1 MVSTSATT
9 DQDLNKILLAG
20 SQGVLDSY
28 QQFRREYLGISMAE
42 VGLTDT
48 FMMTAQKKAR
58 EEQKDVKFP
67 REYENDENLTGSDFQ
82 ASVDGKYWVFFQ
94 AKVAKEKDGKLMPTF
109 FMKARR
115 VLLQTFRTSYLL
127 NMQRSLKLLHTN
139 IMHIIIIGAGPA
151 GLAAALALSQT
162 AIQSSPVRVTILELR
177 PKAET
182 LGGTILL
189 TPLALHYLDALD
201 VGSRLRK
208 LGIPVRGLDVCM
220 ADAVAEMPKDRVNL
234 RYGARVT
241 DIQQVDDQGDGEGRV
256 HVDVQFDAERSQES
270 INGDI
275 LLGCDGI
282 QSFVRIKVVDLER
295 KKTYSGRAI
304 TYGYVQF
311 GSSGHIDATTSNG
324 ESTLQDSTMI
334 QGQHGSF
341 LMTYFEP
348 SRENVYTLAIM
359 PMAEN
364 QDAREG
370 WKALGD
376 DKVTIK
382 RDIAARFREGS
393 IKGLEAIVNESDRYF
408 YPVYMLPPEGIWRKG
423 RALLLGDAAH
433 SMPPQGESTDIAIE
447 DDVLFAHVLGEGIS
461 KGVPYV
467 LGAYEAFRRDDIKKL
482 HDETMRRCFAGT
494 LEVPLRGNLAPG
506 KSPAGGDLKEKAHSE
521 LRTGGP
527 TWDGSLLASTPDRGL
542 AFQLLTPTAAQPP
555 KAIINSNYG
564 PPLTNE
570 DLYAVA
576 RSLSKLDQF
585 LLLYCQHFYQQIA
598 SGGLNPG
605 DVSAQR
611 LALNDLED
619 LQTIITQIQDINNG
633 RFVFSSLYLKE
644 RHILYYWGRA
654 FSFLS
659 QNLLAGDEI
668 HQPSLGNL
676 KRITEYASDIESAV
690 LDAGSARVLTS
701 DCRLV
706 LSERWDLLE
715 SALNLYHQH
724 SQSPRTVAKWP
735 EIARKVQAAQKISPQ
750 DTKAGLATQSGTFTT
765 ILWLTFIGTTLSNVW
780 TFALAY
786 NYSEHTPGT
795 TKDADFWFL
804 MQSCITQGFT
814 LIISGIPL
822 RADPRLRKRTWVPP
836 MFLAL
841 ICTVIA
847 PPLYLTAPTE
857 WSSFVGLVAGGIQAF
872 MVLQLVTVSG

>member
-1 MVSTSATT
+1 
-9 DQDLNKILLAG
+9 
-20 SQGVLDSY
+20 
-28 QQFRREYLGISMAE
+28 
-42 VGLTDT
+42 
-48 FMMTAQKKAR
+48 
-58 EEQKDVKFP
+58 
-67 REYENDENLTGSDFQ
+67 
-82 ASVDGKYWVFFQ
+82 
-94 AKVAKEKDGKLMPTF
+94 
-109 FMKARR
+109 
-115 VLLQTFRTSYLL
+115 
-127 NMQRSLKLLHTN
+127 
-139 IMHIIIIGAGPA
+139 MHIIIIGAGPA

-162 AIQSSPVRVTILELR
+162 STQRSPPLITILELR
-177 PKAET
+177 PKVET

-189 TPLALHYLDALD
+189 TPLALRYLDTLG

-208 LGIPVRGLDVCM
+208 LGIPIRGVDVVALRTGRTLGQTFLGADVLRVMRHHLVQCM
-220 ADAVAEMPKDRVNL
+220 ADAVAELPQDRVNL

-241 DIQQVDDQGDGEGRV
+241 DIQQVDDQGDGEGSVR
-256 HVDVQFDAERSQES
+256 VDVHFDANKSHES
-270 INGDI
+270 ISCDI

-282 QSFVRIKVVDLER
+282 HSFVRTMVVDRER
-295 KKTYSGRAI
+295 NEMYSGRTIA
-304 TYGYVQF
+304 YGYVKCD
-311 GSSGHIDATTSNG
+311 SPGHIGATTSNG
-324 ESTLQDSTMI
+324 KPTLRDSTMI

-348 SRENVYTLAIM
+348 SREKVYALAIM

-376 DKVTIK
+376 DKVTLK
-382 RDIAARFREGS
+382 RDIVARFQEGS
-393 IKGLEAIVNESDRYF
+393 IKGLEAIINESDWYF
-408 YPVYMLPPEGIWRKG
+408 YPVYMLPPEGRWRKG
-423 RALLLGDAAH
+423 RVLLLGDAAH
-433 SMPPQGESTDIAIE
+433 AMPPQGESTGIAIE
-447 DDVLFAHVLGEGIS
+447 DGVLFAHVLSEGVS

-467 LGAYEAFRRDDIKKL
+467 MGAYEALRRDDIKKL
-482 HDETMRRCFAGT
+482 HDETMFRWNAGNSSSWLWSIFMEFATWIYLLLKNYQQEDYFKRDLSPPTQGNQST
-494 LEVPLRGNLAPG
+494 IVRLSREAKGPLIM
-506 KSPAGGDLKEKAHSE
+506 
-521 LRTGGP
+521 
-527 TWDGSLLASTPDRGL
+527 ASTTSYSQGESSQRAPHRRTNVGWL
-542 AFQLLTPTAAQPP
+542 SPSQPP
-555 KAIINSNYG
+555 KAIVNSNYG
-564 PPLTNE
+564 PALTNE
-570 DLYAVA
+570 ELYAVA

-585 LLLYCQHFYQQIA
+585 LILYCQHFYQQIA
-598 SGGLNPG
+598 SGELNPG

-676 KRITEYASDIESAV
+676 KRITEYASDIEIAV
-690 LDAGSARVLTS
+690 LDAGSAGVLTS
-701 DCRLV
+701 NYRLV

-715 SALNLYHQH
+715 SALSLYHLH
-724 SQSPRTVAKWP
+724 SQSPRTVSKWP
-735 EIARKVQAAQKISPQ
+735 EIARKIQAAPKVSPQ
-750 DTKAGLATQSGTFTT
+750 DIKAGLPTQSGTFTT

-786 NYSEHTPGT
+786 NYSDHTPGT

-814 LIISGIPL
+814 LIIAGIPL

>member
-1 MVSTSATT
+1 
-9 DQDLNKILLAG
+9 
-20 SQGVLDSY
+20 
-28 QQFRREYLGISMAE
+28 
-42 VGLTDT
+42 
-48 FMMTAQKKAR
+48 
-58 EEQKDVKFP
+58 
-67 REYENDENLTGSDFQ
+67 
-82 ASVDGKYWVFFQ
+82 
-94 AKVAKEKDGKLMPTF
+94 
-109 FMKARR
+109 
-115 VLLQTFRTSYLL
+115 
-127 NMQRSLKLLHTN
+127 
-139 IMHIIIIGAGPA
+139 MHILIIGAGPA

-162 AIQSSPVRVTILELR
+162 TIQGFPPCLTILELR
-177 PKAET
+177 PKVET

-189 TPLALHYLDALD
+189 TPLALRYLDALG

-208 LGIPVRGLDVCM
+208 LGIPVRGVDVVALRTGRTLGQMFPGTDALRVMRHQLIQCM
-220 ADAVAEMPKDRVNL
+220 VDAVAELPKDRVTL

-241 DIQQVDDQGDGEGRV
+241 DIQQVDDQGDDGGTVR
-256 HVDVQFDAERSQES
+256 VDVQFDADKSQES
-270 INGDI
+270 ISCDV

-282 QSFVRIKVVDLER
+282 HSFVRSTVVDRER

-304 TYGYVQF
+304 VYGYVDSDSTGQI
-311 GSSGHIDATTSNG
+311 GVTTSHG
-324 ESTLQDSTMI
+324 KPTLQDSTLI

-348 SRENVYTLAIM
+348 SREKVYALAIM

-364 QDAREG
+364 PGAREG
-370 WKALGD
+370 WRAFGEDKAALKKD
-376 DKVTIK
+376 VV
-382 RDIAARFREGS
+382 ARFKGGS
-393 IKGLEAIVNESDRYF
+393 INGLESMINESDWYF
-408 YPVYMLPPEGIWRKG
+408 YPVYMLPPEGRWNKWRV
-423 RALLLGDAAH
+423 LLLGDAAH
-433 SMPPQGESTDIAIE
+433 AMPPQGESTGIAIE
-447 DDVLFAHVLGEGIS
+447 DGVLFAHVLSEGIK

-467 LGAYEAFRRDDIKKL
+467 MEAYEALRRDDINKL
-482 HDETMRRCFAGT
+482 YEETMFRW
-494 LEVPLRGNLAPG
+494 
-506 KSPAGGDLKEKAHSE
+506 KAGGSSSWQWSIFMEFA
-521 LRTGGP
+521 
-527 TWDGSLLASTPDRGL
+527 TWLYLLFANYRKGDYFKRDVRSFKLPQGESSQRAPHRRANVGWL
-542 AFQLLTPTAAQPP
+542 SPLTQPP

-564 PPLTNE
+564 PALTNE
-570 DLYAVA
+570 ELYAVA

-598 SGGLNPG
+598 SGELNPG
-605 DVSAQR
+605 DIPAQR

-619 LQTIITQIQDINNG
+619 LQTIIAQIQDVNNG

-676 KRITEYASDIESAV
+676 KRINEYASDIESAV
-690 LDAGSARVLTS
+690 LGAGSAGVLIS
-701 DCRLV
+701 DYRLV

-715 SALNLYHQH
+715 SALSMYHQH
-724 SQSPRTVAKWP
+724 SQSARTVAKWP
-735 EIARKVQAAQKISPQ
+735 DIARKVQAAPKVVPQ
-750 DTKAGLATQSGTFTT
+750 DTKPGLPTQSGTFTT

-822 RADPRLRKRTWVPP
+822 RADPRLRKRTWIPP